1 MNQEVA
7 AVLVGLVVLGA
18 MPLFFAWKVS
28 RSDPIDRVVERL
40 RAYSPASA
48 VQRPDWA
55 VRENRRIYSVPIFG
69 AIHSGIEQ
77 LLERAA
83 LSYTPGSI
91 IGLTLAVGVVIGGAA
106 HLLAGSPILTV
117 AGTCAGWTLPWLY
130 VRTRIQARQ
139 RKLESQLADAL
150 MPFYVRTRIQARQR
164 KLESQLADALML
176 IAGAVRAGH
185 TFMQGVQVVAKEA
198 RAPVAA
204 EFQRV
209 IQVVGLGHSGEAA
222 LEDLAERNGNY
233 DLRLTVTAINIQ
245 RRVGGNLAEVL
256 ERIAETVRE
265 RERIR
270 GEVRAL
276 TAQGRLSGLV
286 ISLIPVALLGILLLT
301 SPSYAGVLTY
311 TAPGRLLL
319 GISAV
324 AWLIGFLLIK
334 RIMKIEY

>member
-117 AGTCAGWTLPWLY
+117 AGTCAGWTLPWL
-130 VRTRIQARQ
+130 
-139 RKLESQLADAL
+139 
-150 MPFYVRTRIQARQR
+150 YVRTRIQARQR